1 MSESIAPPPAYGY
14 AASTA
19 NSGEASFHVNDLWRV
34 IKNRWP
40 TSVTILILVMATGF
54 VVTKLQPKI
63 YESSAVLRVE
73 KENRDLQVFQA
84 SFDSFDPV
92 FFQTEFE
99 LIQSKKVLYPVITK
113 LGVANRLCK
122 VMELPEGSISDDQAF
137 MIFRKSYLEV
147 RPFRNTKLIEVVCQS
162 THPEEAALYA
172 NSITDAYEE
181 FRRSEITGRSD
192 AGLKVL
198 DGEVQ
203 KQKKLVSE
211 AAAKVETLRRDLK
224 IDELPGATAQ
234 VQSTTLSDMEIQ
246 RKEAALSELRS
257 DMISRKVRLD
267 KVADLTIEQLESTLP
282 ALQLEDSTTASTK
295 QQYLQALQVVASMQK
310 QGYGKKHPEMQAAIR
325 AVAERRDQLNKLVS
339 GIRRALSIDLSVA
352 QAKVESME
360 KEVSELRSQLRADRG
375 DRLAPYNEARR
386 DLETQSQL
394 LEVLESRYRQQSVES
409 RIETRPVQVVNRAE
423 PGVRP
428 VKPNLKLN
436 LGLSMVVGL
445 ILGLSLA
452 FFIEYLD
459 TSIKTMDDVERYLGV
474 SVLAVIPKGAKFL
487 SQDDPNSRF
496 AEGYRILCAKLNL
509 TGARSSARSITVLS
523 GGPGEGKST
532 TTFNLG
538 WVCAQSGMKVLM
550 VDGDIR
556 RPNIHNAL
564 KIENTLGLGEYL
576 AGQASLDELIQSTS
590 IPNMEVLTAGNL
602 GPEDLGGF
610 SRARIASLLDICRPN
625 YDVVL
630 FDSPPVLGIS
640 DASVISQEVD
650 VTLLLIQH
658 RRYPR
663 NVSQRAKRV
672 IEDVGGKLFGVIL
685 NNVNIKTDDNYYY
698 YAGYSTQYGYK
709 KRTPRGGAPRTSTAR
724 VAPAAPEDQSVS
736 NSEEVV
742 EASVP
747 NAELNPKI
755 TFVRPTNGQD
765 RF

>member
-1 MSESIAPPPAYGY
+1 M
-14 AASTA
+14 
-19 NSGEASFHVNDLWRV
+19 
-34 IKNRWP
+34 
-40 TSVTILILVMATGF
+40 
-54 VVTKLQPKI
+54 
-63 YESSAVLRVE
+63 
-73 KENRDLQVFQA
+73 
-84 SFDSFDPV
+84 
-92 FFQTEFE
+92 
-99 LIQSKKVLYPVITK
+99 
-113 LGVANRLCK
+113 
-122 VMELPEGSISDDQAF
+122 
-137 MIFRKSYLEV
+137 
-147 RPFRNTKLIEVVCQS
+147 
-162 THPEEAALYA
+162 
-172 NSITDAYEE
+172 
-181 FRRSEITGRSD
+181 
-192 AGLKVL
+192 L

-203 KQKKLVSE
+203 KQKKLVNE
-211 AAAKVETLRRDLK
+211 AAAKIETLRRDLK
-224 IDELPGATAQ
+224 IDELPGASAQ

-246 RKEAALSELRS
+246 RKETALSELRS
-257 DMISRKVRLD
+257 DMISRKVRLE

-282 ALQLEDSTTASTK
+282 ALQLEDSTTALTK
-295 QQYLQALQVVASMQK
+295 QQYLQALQMVASMQK
-310 QGYGKKHPEMQAAIR
+310 QGYGKKHPEMQAAIK
-325 AVAERRDQLNKLVS
+325 AVSERRDQLNKLVT

-352 QAKVESME
+352 QARVESME
-360 KEVSELRSQLRADRG
+360 KEVTELRGQLRADRS

-386 DLETQSQL
+386 DYETQSQL
-394 LEVLESRYRQQSVES
+394 LEVLTSRYRQQSVES

-436 LGLSMVVGL
+436 LALSMVVGL

-459 TSIKTMDDVERYLGV
+459 TSIKTMDDVERFLGI

-487 SQDDPNSRF
+487 TSDDPNSRF

-509 TGARSSARSITVLS
+509 TGARASARTITVLS

-538 WVCAQSGMKVLM
+538 WVCAQSGMKVLLI
-550 VDGDIR
+550 DGDIR

-564 KIENTLGLGEYL
+564 QIENTLGLGEYL

-590 IPNMEVLTAGNL
+590 IPNLEVLTAGSL

-610 SRARIASLLDICRPN
+610 SRARLASLMEACRPN
-625 YDVVL
+625 YDVILV
-630 FDSPPVLGIS
+630 DSPPVLGIS

-650 VTLLLIQH
+650 VSLLLIQH

-709 KRTPRGGAPRTSTAR
+709 KRAPRAAQRSKATAV
-724 VAPAAPEDQSVS
+724 VAPFDVTAASPEATMEVT
-736 NSEEVV
+736 EEPTLDIPQTPTAKV
-742 EASVP
+742 
-747 NAELNPKI
+747 
-755 TFVRPTNGQD
+755 TFVRPPQGQD